1 MNAKMHKHPTP
12 IYLIFNDGVA
22 WQKQGKFTTYRKSD
36 AGGEEEMAC
45 LLDLCRHFLPNF
57 YPRLVARP

>member
-36 AGGEEEMAC
+36 AGG
-45 LLDLCRHFLPNF
+45 
-57 YPRLVARP
+57 